1 MVKRKRDDS
10 NKDSDNNKDSSNKD
24 SNNKDNNNNNNNNDD
39 DNDDDIRK
47 SLPSSGRQ
55 VIVILDKANLETV
68 KTKKGEYTLLNSEEN
83 ISLMRRLKK
92 DPNDYRPD
100 ILHQELLSVLDS
112 PLNKAGKVKIYV
124 RTEKSILIEINPKC
138 RIPRTFRRF
147 SSLMVQLL
155 HQLKIRSSDSEMLLR
170 VIKNPVTRY
179 IPAGSKC
186 YGFSQH
192 GTLYSP
198 FSFSTLLPD
207 DVPIVLVLGAMAKGS
222 ISREDNAYIEEMVSV
237 SEYPLSGSVAINR
250 ILGAIEQHWGVI

>member
-1 MVKRKRDDS
+1 MVKRKRDD
-10 NKDSDNNKDSSNKD
+10 NNKDNDNKD
-24 SNNKDNNNNNNNNDD
+24 SNKDNNNSNNNNNNNNNNDD

-112 PLNKAGKVKIYV
+112 PLNKAGKVKVYV
-124 RTEKSILIEINPKC
+124 RTEKNILIEINPKC

-186 YGFSQH
+186 FGFSQH

-198 FSFSTLLPD
+198 FSFSKALPD

-250 ILGAIEQHWGVI
+250 ILGAIEQHWGVM

>member
-1 MVKRKRDDS
+1 MVKRSRDDDVDEK
-10 NKDSDNNKDSSNKD
+10 KDSTNNGNE
-24 SNNKDNNNNNNNNDD
+24 NDD
-39 DNDDDIRK
+39 DDDNILK
-47 SLPSSGRQ
+47 SLPTGGRQ

-68 KTKKGEYTLLNSEEN
+68 KTKKGEFMLLNSEEN

-112 PLNKAGKVKIYV
+112 PLNKAGKVKVYV
-124 RTEKSILIEINPKC
+124 RTEKNILIEINPKC
-138 RIPRTFRRF
+138 RIPRTFKRF

-170 VIKNPVTRY
+170 VIKNPITRY

-192 GTLYSP
+192 GKLFAPTSL
-198 FSFSTLLPD
+198 STSLPD

-222 ISREDNAYIEEMVSV
+222 ISRDDNAYIEEMISI

-250 ILGAIEQHWGVI
+250 ILGAIEQHWGIM

>member
-1 MVKRKRDDS
+1 MVKRRRDD
-10 NKDSDNNKDSSNKD
+10 DDDNNK
-24 SNNKDNNNNNNNNDD
+24 KDNN
-39 DNDDDIRK
+39 DNDNDNDNDEDNITK
-47 SLPSSGRQ
+47 SLPTGGRQ

-68 KTKKGEYTLLNSEEN
+68 KTKKGEYMLLNSEEN

-112 PLNKAGKVKIYV
+112 PLNKAGKVKVYV
-124 RTEKSILIEINPKC
+124 RTEKNILIEINPKC
-138 RIPRTFRRF
+138 RIPRTFKRF

-170 VIKNPVTRY
+170 VIKNPITRY

-186 YGFSQH
+186 FGFSQH
-192 GTLYSP
+192 GRLFSP
-198 FSFSTLLPD
+198 TSLSTSLPD

-222 ISREDNAYIEEMVSV
+222 ISRDDNSYIEDMISI

-250 ILGAIEQHWGVI
+250 ILGAIEQHWGIM